1 MKMRRKSL
9 GDSVEEIMRF
19 KEKTGREYK
28 KTQEEYCNLCIRAAQ
43 STIKELQKDI
53 EMLNNKSLDEGVI
66 AVCDK
71 IFATLVEAPH
81 KQLEKVKDDF
91 DYWSDMNDKFNS

>member
-1 MKMRRKSL
+1 
-9 GDSVEEIMRF
+9 
-19 KEKTGREYK
+19 
-28 KTQEEYCNLCIRAAQ
+28 
-43 STIKELQKDI
+43 
-53 EMLNNKSLDEGVI
+53 MLNNKKLDEGVI